1 MSHVGEVNH
10 TASEFPFIFAGL
22 EDLMHPFGMISPYV
36 FPLEDKASRVDI
48 AKGQLSSQ
56 EGEL

>member
-1 MSHVGEVNH
+1 METLAEHESCWRSESH
-10 TASEFPFIFAGL
+10 GL
-22 EDLMHPFGMISPYV
+22 RVSIYICWIGIISPHF
-36 FPLEDKASRVDI
+36 FPLEDKASRMDI